1 MKTLFSYH
9 NLPALVAHVIAD
21 TASSIHSSWAVAM
34 STFADGLFPLSVFG
48 EHPCLEAC
56 VRDIGNVIWR
66 ERQSC
71 NLACMDLLEF
81 SDVRRPAGAPRIVC
95 PLTVGP
101 TTCLLAFGPRRDGGE
116 YSASDVALL
125 KGLTGQLSEFRDE
138 IPAESRLVPVEGFD
152 YFGVQHNFLETGGP
166 EGGGG
171 FLDLMSFDAA
181 SLFVSM
187 AGLAEPEPFSEII
200 MAGIQASLHSLAR
213 SSEGEVSKLVCELNH
228 IVRELAP
235 RSFLAS
241 IFVGQFDS
249 ARQHLRYVNA
259 GYQAPLLI
267 RANRIRAVRL
277 ESTAAMLGL
286 TDSAPCWHRTI
297 PMQPRDVFLA
307 LPEDCPVTGERAGLE
322 VVLKHRE
329 ASSGELAAMIGMRL
343 KGLGEDRPVVVVR
356 ATERPIEM
364 QPFGA
369 MEMAA

>member
-1 MKTLFSYH
+1 MKTLLSYH
-9 NLPALVAHVIAD
+9 NLPALIAHVTAD
-21 TASSIHSSWAVAM
+21 TAGSIHSSWAVAM

-48 EHPCLEAC
+48 EHPSLEAC

-81 SDVRRPAGAPRIVC
+81 SDVQRPAGAPRIIC

-116 YSASDVALL
+116 YSLSDLALL
-125 KGLTGQLSEFRDE
+125 KGLTGHLSEFRDE
-138 IPAESRLVPVEGFD
+138 ITVESRLLPVEGFD
-152 YFGVQHNFLETGGP
+152 YFGVQQTLP

-187 AGLAEPEPFSEII
+187 AGPAEPEPFSEII
-200 MAGIQASLHSLAR
+200 MAGIQASLHALAR

-259 GYQAPLLI
+259 GYQAPMLI
-267 RANRIRAVRL
+267 KANRIRAVRL

-297 PMQPRDVFLA
+297 PLQPRDVFLA
-307 LPEDCPVTGERAGLE
+307 LPEDCPVTGERVALE

-329 ASSGELAAMIGMRL
+329 ASSGELAAMIGTRL
-343 KGLGEDRPVVVVR
+343 QDLGEDRPVVVVR
-356 ATERPIEM
+356 ATEPLR
-364 QPFGA
+364 A